1 MSGLY
6 QSFNGISSSYIGAMC
21 SSFRR
26 FHTDY
31 SQQDAADE
39 IGCSREAV
47 SKFERGRY
55 NNSVIFLWYIKKG
68 VFEYVPVE
76 KWNGWD
82 MGL

>member
-1 MSGLY
+1 MSSLY

-21 SSFRR
+21 ASFRR
-26 FHTDY
+26 FCTDH

-55 NNSVIFLWYIKKG
+55 NNAVIFLWYIKKG

>member
-1 MSGLY
+1 MSSLH

-21 SSFRR
+21 ASYRR
-26 FHTDY
+26 FWTDY